1 MFNRNHHGTPVKTES
16 LLYPGNHILSTW
28 RHVVP
33 KTDEPKASFS
43 FSICL
48 MFLSILSSSSLQNE
62 KKRLTKLHIKLVL
75 VKYSNRWINIYKKNI
90 QCFQQWK
97 QIETVDVSQ
106 YNLLNVV
113 KLLFFKNI
121 NLQLW
126 SRGNYFAFETARQR
140 ACLAILLLQLLPSPA
155 KQNHIL
161 ACHVIYIILI

>member
-62 KKRLTKLHIKLVL
+62 KKRLTKLHIKFL
-75 VKYSNRWINIYKKNI
+75 SNTVIDGSTFIKKNI

-126 SRGNYFAFETARQR
+126 SRGNYFAFETAWQR
-140 ACLAILLLQLLPSPA
+140 ACLATLLLQLLPSPA

>member
-75 VKYSNRWINIYKKNI
+75 VKYSNRWINIYKKKYSMFPTVKTNGNCRCQPVQLI
-90 QCFQQWK
+90 KCG
-97 QIETVDVSQ
+97 ETVIFLK
-106 YNLLNVV
+106 YKFAVV
-113 KLLFFKNI
+113 VTRQLFRFRDSATTCMFSDI
-121 NLQLW
+121 
-126 SRGNYFAFETARQR
+126 ATTAVTK
-140 ACLAILLLQLLPSPA
+140 SS
-155 KQNHIL
+155 
-161 ACHVIYIILI
+161 